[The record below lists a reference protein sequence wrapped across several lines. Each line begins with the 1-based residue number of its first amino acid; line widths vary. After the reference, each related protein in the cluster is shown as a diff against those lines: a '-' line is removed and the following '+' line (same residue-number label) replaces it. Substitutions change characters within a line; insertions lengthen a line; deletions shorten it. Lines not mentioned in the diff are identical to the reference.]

1 MTRRLLHRIREGDKV
16 RDITLAIVTIGILAL
31 VAIGVA
37 PTTETMT
44 VLSYAVTAIGSLA
57 TGYKL
62 K

>member
-1 MTRRLLHRIREGDKV
+1 M
-16 RDITLAIVTIGILAL
+16 RDIALAITMIGVLAL
-31 VAIGVA
+31 VAICVA
-37 PTTETMT
+37 PATETVT